1 MLSLVQPVV
10 QITSDVLMTLAKFST
25 SFYSISMSILI
36 FFPYL
41 VAISMNVSKHN
52 NETKFLWMLVQEA
65 IDNFNIIKPYI
76 VEILENTK
84 YLIFRTVLM
93 IKCYLINAIFISNL
107 NNYAYYLNMPY
118 LYHAI
123 FCVSL
128 YNWRFFVHE
137 FYFARPLWLL

>member
-65 IDNFNIIKPYI
+65 IDNFNIIKPYS

-84 YLIFRTVLM
+84 SRTILM
-93 IKCYLINAIFISNL
+93 IKCDLINEIFISNL
-107 NNYAYYLNMPY
+107 KNSTYYLNMPY